1 MMLRMGAVT
10 ATYMIIAIT
19 GIRAALRTAEAP
31 KVTVVPQPLRVAIL
45 LRAQRAVALLQT
57 VRNLIHPAAV
67 LQRRIRV
74 LWILMMMA
82 TMRFMRTMITT
93 GIATGAMMTM
103 LPVWM
108 MPWKMKIG
116 KLRREL
122 LDKSIWKQCKR
133 KNRYRDEHTANL
145 YRRKFEQE
153 RGKKLDYYWCP
164 YCNGFHL
171 TSAEIN
177 TKDYDFEETGRQVVA
192 VG

>member
-1 MMLRMGAVT
+1 MMLRKEVVT
-10 ATYMIIAIT
+10 VTYMITALT
-19 GIRAALRTAEAP
+19 GIRAAPRTAEAP
-31 KVTVVPQPLRVAIL
+31 KVPVVPQPLRVAIL

-108 MPWKMKIG
+108 MPWKMRIG
-116 KLRREL
+116 KWVY
-122 LDKSIWKQCKR
+122 I
-133 KNRYRDEHTANL
+133 
-145 YRRKFEQE
+145 
-153 RGKKLDYYWCP
+153 
-164 YCNGFHL
+164 
-171 TSAEIN
+171 
-177 TKDYDFEETGRQVVA
+177 
-192 VG
+192 

>member
-1 MMLRMGAVT
+1 MMLRKGAVT
-10 ATYMIIAIT
+10 ATCMITALT
-19 GIRAALRTAEAP
+19 GIRAAPRTAEAL
-31 KVTVVPQPLRVAIL
+31 KVPVVPQPQRIAIL

-82 TMRFMRTMITT
+82 TMRFMRMMITT

-116 KLRREL
+116 KSVFVSSKKEKETEADIMGFFDRPLF
-122 LDKSIWKQCKR
+122 DFNGDGKWSV
-133 KNRYRDEHTANL
+133 
-145 YRRKFEQE
+145 
-153 RGKKLDYYWCP
+153 RG
-164 YCNGFHL
+164 
-171 TSAEIN
+171 
-177 TKDYDFEETGRQVVA
+177 R
-192 VG
+192 